1 MWLLAAAAA
10 VAAATSLHWL
20 KHTAR
25 DLQQSSSGEL
35 DLNEC
40 SKPLIFRFN
49 SFASATECDTSPG
62 PETHVE
68 YIDIC
73 GYIFQITACFS
84 CILVYFHF
92 CYFFFVAVWQRRYR
106 GGSVTTLTRCT
117 CQTSAVTLYFSAWL
131 FTHLSTADI
140 SDETIPFVRRSHHI
154 NSVSYMLPAACLDGA
169 ERGLLNCNAAPRWLN
184 LGTTHLA
191 RCSFAGGL
199 CHLKNSKHPVNVAQ
213 TDVKC
218 LWSLL
223 NNRWSPMTG
232 YNWAVFM
239 TWALCRKDDS
249 FLESKCLCLRIE
261 VRFYCISLSISR
273 GWVCKLKRNFV
284 FI

>member
-1 MWLLAAAAA
+1 MLLLMWLLAAAAA

-35 DLNEC
+35 DLNES

-92 CYFFFVAVWQRRYR
+92 CYFLFVAV
-106 GGSVTTLTRCT
+106 
-117 CQTSAVTLYFSAWL
+117 
-131 FTHLSTADI
+131 
-140 SDETIPFVRRSHHI
+140 
-154 NSVSYMLPAACLDGA
+154 
-169 ERGLLNCNAAPRWLN
+169 
-184 LGTTHLA
+184 
-191 RCSFAGGL
+191 
-199 CHLKNSKHPVNVAQ
+199 
-213 TDVKC
+213 
-218 LWSLL
+218 
-223 NNRWSPMTG
+223 
-232 YNWAVFM
+232 
-239 TWALCRKDDS
+239 
-249 FLESKCLCLRIE
+249 
-261 VRFYCISLSISR
+261 
-273 GWVCKLKRNFV
+273 
-284 FI
+284 